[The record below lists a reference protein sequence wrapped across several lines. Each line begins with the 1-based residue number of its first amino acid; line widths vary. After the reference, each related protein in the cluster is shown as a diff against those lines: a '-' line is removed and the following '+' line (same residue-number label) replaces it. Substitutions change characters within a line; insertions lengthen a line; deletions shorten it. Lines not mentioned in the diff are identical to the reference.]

1 MIIKKPYAFMI
12 KHFRLIHLILVVLLS
27 FLAYKTNAIF
37 TFFSDYAKN
46 GYYSYTNNLVSSY
59 INLYMFIGI
68 ILIILVSSFMYL
80 LMRWKKKSRTF
91 YISLIGY
98 YLVLFFGL
106 LFYFNLFNT
115 ILNKTLDI
123 KTIRVY
129 RDIIALLYFPQFFFL
144 IYSIIRAIGFDIKKF
159 DFKKDLEDLDISEED
174 AEEVEITFGQNAY
187 KYKRKARRT
196 FREFKYYVLEN
207 KFFFSIICGGA
218 SLVLI
223 LMIFIGINRRQN
235 YKESQFFNVNGVVFK
250 VKESYLS
257 SIDYK
262 GNLINEEKKYMI
274 IKVSME
280 NTNIGKVNLD
290 AKTLQLVLGSKYY
303 YPTYSKNDYF
313 IDLGEGYNRNTL
325 YSGDIREYLL
335 IYEVPYN
342 SNFKDPVFR
351 MIGSVNVVKGEIQ
364 ASTMN
369 VKLKPKEYTTI
380 SKSEAYSV
388 GEAVDLNNSTLGN
401 SEFMIKSYQIGDQFE
416 ENYDYCLTECYK
428 GKKIIVPDTL
438 GKYSRTLIKL
448 EVETS
453 IDEDLYINRYIT
465 NNSNFI
471 SIFGKVI
478 YKVNGIDTIET
489 FKVKDLG
496 KIDTKN
502 VYLEINDEI
511 KNATQIKLIMSIR
524 DKKYTINLKNS

>member
-1 MIIKKPYAFMI
+1 
-12 KHFRLIHLILVVLLS
+12 
-27 FLAYKTNAIF
+27 
-37 TFFSDYAKN
+37 
-46 GYYSYTNNLVSSY
+46 
-59 INLYMFIGI
+59 
-68 ILIILVSSFMYL
+68 
-80 LMRWKKKSRTF
+80 
-91 YISLIGY
+91 
-98 YLVLFFGL
+98 
-106 LFYFNLFNT
+106 
-115 ILNKTLDI
+115 
-123 KTIRVY
+123 
-129 RDIIALLYFPQFFFL
+129 
-144 IYSIIRAIGFDIKKF
+144 
-159 DFKKDLEDLDISEED
+159 
-174 AEEVEITFGQNAY
+174 
-187 KYKRKARRT
+187 
-196 FREFKYYVLEN
+196 
-207 KFFFSIICGGA
+207 
-218 SLVLI
+218 
-223 LMIFIGINRRQN
+223 
-235 YKESQFFNVNGVVFK
+235 
-250 VKESYLS
+250 
-257 SIDYK
+257 
-262 GNLINEEKKYMI
+262 
-274 IKVSME
+274 
-280 NTNIGKVNLD
+280 
-290 AKTLQLVLGSKYY
+290 
-303 YPTYSKNDYF
+303 
-313 IDLGEGYNRNTL
+313 
-325 YSGDIREYLL
+325 
-335 IYEVPYN
+335 
-342 SNFKDPVFR
+342 

-369 VKLKPKEYTTI
+369 VKLKPKEYITI

-388 GEAVDLNNSTLGN
+388 GEAVDLTNSTLGN

>member
-123 KTIRVY
+123 KTVRVY

-262 GNLINEEKKYMI
+262 GKQD
-274 IKVSME
+274 S
-280 NTNIGKVNLD
+280 
-290 AKTLQLVLGSKYY
+290 KTIVK
-303 YPTYSKNDYF
+303 PTYSKNDYF

-369 VKLKPKEYTTI
+369 VKLKPKEYITI

-388 GEAVDLNNSTLGN
+388 GEAVDLTNSTLGN